1 MNIKKKIQPYLL
13 VFAATL
19 CIIRFLRRV
28 TGYTEDGNL
37 LVNGVAAL
45 LVTAVVALVVAAVRA
60 LRRRR

>member
-13 VFAATL
+13 VFVATL
-19 CIIRFLRRV
+19 CIIRFLRWV

-45 LVTAVVALVVAAVRA
+45 IVTAVVAAVVAGLRA